1 MTYLYGF
8 LIPLFSRFW
17 ITKLNSDIAQVLEYF
32 TIITI
37 EILRF
42 FQTFL
47 SLLKLSQS
55 NKRST

>member
-37 EILRF
+37 EIQRF

-47 SLLKLSQS
+47 SLLKLTQS
-55 NKRST
+55 DK